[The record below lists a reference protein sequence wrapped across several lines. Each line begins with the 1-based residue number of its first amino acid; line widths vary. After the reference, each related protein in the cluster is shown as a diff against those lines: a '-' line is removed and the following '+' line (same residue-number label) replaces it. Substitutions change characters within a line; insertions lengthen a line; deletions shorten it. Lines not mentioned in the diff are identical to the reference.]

1 VQALRA
7 ENIVLEDRLAQAAA
21 ELAASKQALDVATD
35 GLRTVNIRLTNFL
48 NSIVINGC
56 RNEGMKK

>member
-1 VQALRA
+1 VQALRT
-7 ENIVLEDRLAQAAA
+7 EKIVLEDRLAKAAA

-35 GLRTVNIRLTNFL
+35 DLRTVNIRLTNFL

-56 RNEGMKK
+56 RNEGTKK

>member
-1 VQALRA
+1 MQALHA
-7 ENIVLEDRLAQAAA
+7 EKIVLEDRLAKAAA

-56 RNEGMKK
+56 RIEGMKK

>member
-1 VQALRA
+1 VQALHA
-7 ENIVLEDRLAQAAA
+7 EKIVLEDRLAKVAA

-35 GLRTVNIRLTNFL
+35 DLRTVNIRLTNFL

-56 RNEGMKK
+56 RNAGKKK

>member
-7 ENIVLEDRLAQAAA
+7 EKIVLEDRQAKAAA

-35 GLRTVNIRLTNFL
+35 DLRPVTIRLSNFL
-48 NSIVINGC
+48 NSVVINGC
-56 RNEGMKK
+56 RNAGMKK

>member
-7 ENIVLEDRLAQAAA
+7 EKIVLEDRLAKVAA

-35 GLRTVNIRLTNFL
+35 DLRTVNIRLTNFL

-56 RNEGMKK
+56 RIEGMKK

>member
-1 VQALRA
+1 MQALRT
-7 ENIVLEDRLAQAAA
+7 EKIVLEDRLAKVAA

-35 GLRTVNIRLTNFL
+35 DLRTVNIRLTNFL

-56 RNEGMKK
+56 RNAGMKK

>member
-7 ENIVLEDRLAQAAA
+7 EKIVLEERLAMAAA

-35 GLRTVNIRLTNFL
+35 DLRTVNIRLTNFL